1 MQDQVFDLLLEK
13 EDVTWRSLL
22 YDLVKTEQ
30 MDPWNIDITL
40 LTKKYVKVI
49 KAMQEH
55 DFRISG
61 KILLAAA
68 FLLKIKSAHLIEHD
82 ISNLD
87 ALINSTQ
94 EEIDED
100 ELFDSLENGKKK
112 RDKYQL
118 IPRNPQARSR
128 KVSIHDLVGALQKAM
143 VTKRKILAQQ
153 RPTKF
158 TMPKRRIDIM
168 GVIRELYHKIVHY
181 TKEENKKRLAFSQLL
196 PPNAGKKEKAY
207 TFLPLLHLE
216 HQRKVETRQHRPFD
230 EIWVKLT
237 KGK

>member
-1 MQDQVFDLLLEK
+1 MQEKVFDLLLEK

-22 YDLVKTEQ
+22 FDLVKTEQ
-30 MDPWNIDITL
+30 MNPWHIDITL
-40 LTKKYVKVI
+40 LTKKYIQVI
-49 KAMQEH
+49 KDMQEH

-68 FLLKIKSAHLIEHD
+68 FLLKIKSAHLIDHD
-82 ISNLD
+82 IGNLD

-94 EEIDED
+94 EEVDED
-100 ELFDSLENGKKK
+100 ELFDELENGKRVK

-128 KVSIHDLVGALQKAM
+128 KVSIHDLVDALQKAM

-153 RPTKF
+153 RPIKF
-158 TMPKRRIDIM
+158 KRPERRIDIM

-181 TKEENKKRLAFSQLL
+181 TKEEKKLAFSKLL

-216 HQRKVETRQHRPFD
+216 HQQKVETKQYHHFD
-230 EIWVKLT
+230 EIWVKLL